1 MRISSSKGTTSLA
14 SQPGHALAFV
24 DFEFEGSELRRR
36 VLVFAAGE
44 SDADRTKAI
53 LNDANIMSHICPDI
67 ESLRHETSAG
77 AGAIVATEEAL
88 DEGTQAMVVDV
99 LSQQPSWSDLP
110 ILVLTRPQAQST
122 IAEGEALRLGNV
134 VLLERPVPVAMLVSA
149 VRFALR
155 ARGHQYE
162 QRELMAAKSL
172 LAAIVEGSDDAI
184 ISKRLDGT
192 IVSWNAAAERLFGY
206 AADEAIGQPMTLIIP
221 PDRLDEERMIL
232 ERLRRGERLDHFETV
247 RVAKSGRLIDLSL
260 TVSPVRDS
268 SNAIVGAS
276 KVARDI
282 SDRRQI
288 ETALRDADRRKD
300 EFLATLA
307 HELRN
312 PLAPIRNSLH
322 ILRVTSSTDHAVTRV
337 REILERQVNHMVRL
351 VDDLLDISRIT
362 RGKIEL
368 RREATELA
376 AAIGSAVETSKPL
389 IDAAGQDLV
398 LNISPEPM
406 PLMADPVRLAQVFS
420 NLLNNASKYSDARAT
435 IWVRARPVDGEVVV
449 SVRDSG
455 VGIAPEM
462 LPRVFDMF
470 EQAATA
476 LPRARGGLG
485 IGLTLV
491 RSLVQLHGGTVDAQS
506 AGIGQ
511 GSEFIVRLPLSP
523 VERAVPS
530 TGTTDEHAAGL
541 VDLRILVVDDHR
553 DAADSLGN
561 M

>member
-1 MRISSSKGTTSLA
+1 
-14 SQPGHALAFV
+14 
-24 DFEFEGSELRRR
+24 
-36 VLVFAAGE
+36 
-44 SDADRTKAI
+44 
-53 LNDANIMSHICPDI
+53 
-67 ESLRHETSAG
+67 
-77 AGAIVATEEAL
+77 
-88 DEGTQAMVVDV
+88 
-99 LSQQPSWSDLP
+99 
-110 ILVLTRPQAQST
+110 
-122 IAEGEALRLGNV
+122 
-134 VLLERPVPVAMLVSA
+134 
-149 VRFALR
+149 
-155 ARGHQYE
+155 
-162 QRELMAAKSL
+162 
-172 LAAIVEGSDDAI
+172 
-184 ISKRLDGT
+184 
-192 IVSWNAAAERLFGY
+192 
-206 AADEAIGQPMTLIIP
+206 
-221 PDRLDEERMIL
+221 
-232 ERLRRGERLDHFETV
+232 LDHFETV
-247 RVAKSGRLIDLSL
+247 RVAKSGRFIDISL

-282 SDRRQI
+282 TDRRQI
-288 ETALRDADRRKD
+288 EAALRDADRRKD

-351 VDDLLDISRIT
+351 VDDLMDISRIT
-362 RGKIEL
+362 RGKVEL
-368 RREATELA
+368 RREPIELA
-376 AAIGSAVETSKPL
+376 AVIGSAVETSKPL

-420 NLLNNASKYSDARAT
+420 NLLNNSSKYSDARAT
-435 IWVRARPVDGEVVV
+435 IWVRARPIDGEVVV

-455 VGIAPEM
+455 VGIAADM

-491 RSLVQLHGGTVDAQS
+491 RSLVQLHGGTVEALS

-511 GSEFIVRLPLSP
+511 GSEFMVRLPLSP
-523 VERAVPS
+523 VERNQPS

-541 VDLRILVVDDHR
+541 VDLRVLVVDDDR

-561 M
+561 MLKCLGAEASVTYSGAAALDAFDDFHPHVALLDIGMPGIDGYELARRIRSQRRHRDIALIALSGWGGDEDKRRSLEAGFDYHLIKPPDVDALKALVASLGNRPRQRSRARSHK